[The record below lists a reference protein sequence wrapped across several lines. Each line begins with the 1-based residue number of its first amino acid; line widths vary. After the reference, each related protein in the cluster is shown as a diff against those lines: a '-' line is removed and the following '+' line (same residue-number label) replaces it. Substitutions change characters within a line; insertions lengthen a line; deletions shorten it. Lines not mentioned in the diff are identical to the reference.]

1 MIRNFDKDYFYEKKQ
16 EELDDDLIGHLAS
29 DDEAFKRFTEYL
41 ANTVDRLEASM
52 VDKLIQAWIKTPDG
66 KRWYEDCFNSLTEM
80 PERDDDDD
88 R

>member
-1 MIRNFDKDYFYEKKQ
+1 MIRNFNKDDFYEKKQ

-29 DDEAFKRFTEYL
+29 DDEAFQRFTEYL
-41 ANTVDRLEASM
+41 ADTT
-52 VDKLIQAWIKTPDG
+52 DKLEMSMIDKLVRAWIKTPAG
-66 KRWYEDCFNSLTEM
+66 AKWYQEAFDYLTEM